1 MEFSH
6 VPVMLEPVIRE
17 LAIKPDGIYV
27 DGTLGGAG
35 HSSVIASKLTTG
47 RLIGVDRD
55 RDALQAASGRLA
67 PYGGKVTIIKDEYV
81 NIPEILKGLGISG
94 VDGILLDLG
103 VSSWQLDS
111 PERGFSYMNDAP
123 LDMRMDR
130 EQRRTAADIINE
142 EDERELTRI
151 LREYGEEKFAGAI
164 ARRIVAKRASK
175 PVETTG
181 ELVEIIEESIPRKA
195 KLKGGHP
202 AKRTFQAL
210 RIALNSELDEISQAV
225 ESLAGCLNHGGR
237 FDVIT
242 FHSLEDRIVKD
253 GFRTLEKPCTC
264 PPDFPVCVCGKKSM
278 GHVVTRKPILP
289 EEEEIALNPRAKS
302 AKLRVFERA

>member
-1 MEFSH
+1 MQFSH

-17 LAIKPDGIYV
+17 LNIKPDGIYV

-47 RLIGVDRD
+47 LLIGVDRD
-55 RDALQAASGRLA
+55 RDAIEAASGRLA
-67 PYGGKVTIIKDEYV
+67 PYGGRVMIVKDEYV
-81 NIPEILKGLGISG
+81 NIPEILKAHGIPG

-103 VSSWQLDS
+103 VSSWQLDA

-130 EQRRTAADIINE
+130 EQLRTAADIVNE

-151 LREYGEEKFAGAI
+151 LREYGEEKFARAI
-164 ARRIVAKRASK
+164 ARRIVARRKLGPIR
-175 PVETTG
+175 TTG
-181 ELVEIIEESIPRKA
+181 ELVGIVEESIPRKA

-210 RIALNSELDEISQAV
+210 RIALNGELDEISQAV
-225 ESLAGCLNHGGR
+225 ENLADCLNPGGR
-237 FDVIT
+237 FTVIT

-253 GFRTLEKPCTC
+253 GFRTLENPCVC
-264 PPDFPVCVCGKKSM
+264 PPDFPVCVCGRKSK
-278 GHVVTRKPILP
+278 GRVLTRKPILP
-289 EEEEIALNPRAKS
+289 DEEEIRLNPRAKS
-302 AKLRVFERA
+302 AKLRVFEKG

>member
-1 MEFSH
+1 MQFSH

-17 LAIKPDGIYV
+17 LNIKPDGIYV

-47 RLIGVDRD
+47 LLIGVDRD
-55 RDALQAASGRLA
+55 RDAIEAASGRLA
-67 PYGGKVTIIKDEYV
+67 PYGGRVMIVKDEYV
-81 NIPEILKGLGISG
+81 NIPEILKAHGIPG

-103 VSSWQLDS
+103 VSSWQLDA

-130 EQRRTAADIINE
+130 EQLRTAADIVNE

-164 ARRIVAKRASK
+164 ARRIVARRKLEPIR
-175 PVETTG
+175 TTG
-181 ELVEIIEESIPRKA
+181 ELVGIVEESIPRKA

-210 RIALNSELDEISQAV
+210 RIALNGELDEISQAV
-225 ESLAGCLNHGGR
+225 EDLAGCLNPGGR
-237 FDVIT
+237 FAVIT

-253 GFRTLEKPCTC
+253 GFRTLENPCVC
-264 PPDFPVCVCGKKSM
+264 PPDFPVCVCGRKSK
-278 GHVVTRKPILP
+278 GRVLTRKPILP
-289 EEEEIALNPRAKS
+289 DEEEIRLNPRAKS
-302 AKLRVFERA
+302 AKLRVFEKG

>member
-1 MEFSH
+1 MQFSH

-17 LAIKPDGIYV
+17 LNIKPDGIYV

-47 RLIGVDRD
+47 LLIGVDRD
-55 RDALQAASGRLA
+55 RDAIEAASGRLA
-67 PYGGKVTIIKDEYV
+67 PYGGRVMIVKDEYV
-81 NIPEILKGLGISG
+81 NIPEILKAHGIPG

-103 VSSWQLDS
+103 VSSWQLDA

-130 EQRRTAADIINE
+130 EQLHTAADIVNE

-164 ARRIVAKRASK
+164 ARRIVARRKLGPIR
-175 PVETTG
+175 TTG
-181 ELVEIIEESIPRKA
+181 ELVGIVEESIPRKA

-210 RIALNSELDEISQAV
+210 RIALNGELDEISQAV
-225 ESLAGCLNHGGR
+225 EDLAGCLNPGGR
-237 FDVIT
+237 FAVIT

-253 GFRTLEKPCTC
+253 GFRTLENPCVC
-264 PPDFPVCVCGKKSM
+264 PPDFPVCVCGRKSK
-278 GHVVTRKPILP
+278 GRVLTRKPILP
-289 EEEEIALNPRAKS
+289 DEEEIRLNPRAKS
-302 AKLRVFERA
+302 AKLRVFEKG

>member
-17 LAIKPDGIYV
+17 LDIKPDGIYV

-47 RLIGVDRD
+47 KLIGVDRD
-55 RDALQAASGRLA
+55 ADALDAASKRLA
-67 PYGGKVTIIKDEYV
+67 PYKDKAVIVKDEYV
-81 NIPEILKGLGISG
+81 NIPEILKRLGIPA

-103 VSSWQLDS
+103 VSSWQLDA

-130 EQRRTAADIINE
+130 EQLRTAADIINE

-151 LREYGEEKFAGAI
+151 FREYGEEKFAASI
-164 ARRIVAKRASK
+164 ARRIVARRIQK
-175 PVETTG
+175 PIKTTG
-181 ELVEIIEESIPRKA
+181 ELVGIIEDSIPKKA
-195 KLKGGHP
+195 KMKGGHP

-210 RIALNSELDEISQAV
+210 RIALNNELDEISRAV
-225 ESLAGCLNHGGR
+225 ESLADCLNPGGR
-237 FDVIT
+237 FAVIT

-253 GFRTLEKPCTC
+253 GFRTLENPCIC
-264 PPDFPVCVCGKKSM
+264 PPDFPVCVCGRKSK
-278 GHVVTRKPILP
+278 GRVVTRKPILP
-289 EEEEIALNPRAKS
+289 DEEEMRINPRAKS
-302 AKLRVFERA
+302 AKLRVFERV

>member
-1 MEFSH
+1 MQFSH

-17 LAIKPDGIYV
+17 LNIKPDGIYV

-47 RLIGVDRD
+47 LLIGVDRD
-55 RDALQAASGRLA
+55 RDAIEAASGRLA
-67 PYGGKVTIIKDEYV
+67 PYGGRVMIVKDEYV
-81 NIPEILKGLGISG
+81 NIPEILKAHGIPG

-103 VSSWQLDS
+103 VSSWQLDA

-130 EQRRTAADIINE
+130 EQLRTAADIVNE

-164 ARRIVAKRASK
+164 ARRIVARRKLEPIR
-175 PVETTG
+175 TTG
-181 ELVEIIEESIPRKA
+181 ELVGIVEESIPRKA

-210 RIALNSELDEISQAV
+210 RIALNGELDEISQAV
-225 ESLAGCLNHGGR
+225 EDLSGCLNPGGR
-237 FDVIT
+237 FAVIT

-253 GFRTLEKPCTC
+253 GFRTLENPCVC
-264 PPDFPVCVCGKKSM
+264 PPDFPVCVCGRKSK
-278 GHVVTRKPILP
+278 GRVLTRKPILP
-289 EEEEIALNPRAKS
+289 DEEEIRLNPRAKS
-302 AKLRVFERA
+302 AKLRVFEKG

>member
-225 ESLAGCLNHGGR
+225 ESLAGCLNPGGR
-237 FDVIT
+237 FVVIT

>member
-1 MEFSH
+1 MQFSH

-17 LAIKPDGIYV
+17 LNIKPDGIYV

-47 RLIGVDRD
+47 LLIGVDRD
-55 RDALQAASGRLA
+55 RDAIEAASGRLA
-67 PYGGKVTIIKDEYV
+67 PYGGRVMIVKDEYV
-81 NIPEILKGLGISG
+81 NIPEILKAHGIPG

-103 VSSWQLDS
+103 VSSWQLDA

-130 EQRRTAADIINE
+130 EQLRTAADIVNE

-164 ARRIVAKRASK
+164 ARRIVARRKLEPIR
-175 PVETTG
+175 TTG
-181 ELVEIIEESIPRKA
+181 ELVGIVEESIPRKA

-210 RIALNSELDEISQAV
+210 RIALNGELDEISQAV
-225 ESLAGCLNHGGR
+225 EDLAGCLNPGGR
-237 FDVIT
+237 FAVIT

-253 GFRTLEKPCTC
+253 GFRTLENPCVC
-264 PPDFPVCVCGKKSM
+264 PPDFPVCVCGRKSK
-278 GHVVTRKPILP
+278 GRVLTRKPIFP
-289 EEEEIALNPRAKS
+289 DEEEIRLNPRAKS
-302 AKLRVFERA
+302 AKLRVFEKG

>member
-17 LAIKPDGIYV
+17 LDIKPDGIYV

-47 RLIGVDRD
+47 KLIGVDRD
-55 RDALQAASGRLA
+55 ADALDAASKRLA
-67 PYGGKVTIIKDEYV
+67 PYKDKAVIVKDEYV
-81 NIPEILKGLGISG
+81 NIPEILKRLGIPA

-103 VSSWQLDS
+103 VSSWQLDA

-130 EQRRTAADIINE
+130 EQLRTAADIINE

-151 LREYGEEKFAGAI
+151 FREYGEEKFAASI
-164 ARRIVAKRASK
+164 ARRIVARRIQK
-175 PVETTG
+175 PIETTG
-181 ELVEIIEESIPRKA
+181 ELVGIIEDSIPKKA
-195 KLKGGHP
+195 KMKGGHP

-210 RIALNSELDEISQAV
+210 RIALNNELDEISRAV
-225 ESLAGCLNHGGR
+225 ESLADCLNPGGR
-237 FDVIT
+237 FAVIT

-253 GFRTLEKPCTC
+253 GFRTLENPCIC
-264 PPDFPVCVCGKKSM
+264 PPDFPVCVCGRKSK
-278 GHVVTRKPILP
+278 GRVVTRKPILP
-289 EEEEIALNPRAKS
+289 DEEEMRINPRAKS
-302 AKLRVFERA
+302 AKLRVFERV

>member
-1 MEFSH
+1 MQFSH

-17 LAIKPDGIYV
+17 LNIKPDGIYV

-47 RLIGVDRD
+47 LLIGVDRD
-55 RDALQAASGRLA
+55 RDAIEAASGRLA
-67 PYGGKVTIIKDEYV
+67 PYGGRVMIVKDEYV
-81 NIPEILKGLGISG
+81 NIPEILKAHGIPG

-103 VSSWQLDS
+103 VSSWQLDA

-130 EQRRTAADIINE
+130 EQLRTAADIVNE

-164 ARRIVAKRASK
+164 ARRIVARRKLGPIR
-175 PVETTG
+175 TTG
-181 ELVEIIEESIPRKA
+181 ELVGIVEESIPRKA

-210 RIALNSELDEISQAV
+210 RIALNGELDEISQAV
-225 ESLAGCLNHGGR
+225 EDLAGCLNPGGR
-237 FDVIT
+237 FAVIT

-253 GFRTLEKPCTC
+253 GFRTLENPCVC
-264 PPDFPVCVCGKKSM
+264 PPDFPVCVCGRKSK
-278 GHVVTRKPILP
+278 GRVLTRKPILP
-289 EEEEIALNPRAKS
+289 DEEEIRLNPRAKS
-302 AKLRVFERA
+302 AKLRVFEKG

>member
-1 MEFSH
+1 MS
-6 VPVMLEPVIRE
+6 R
-17 LAIKPDGIYV
+17 
-27 DGTLGGAG
+27 GA
-35 HSSVIASKLTTG
+35 
-47 RLIGVDRD
+47 RL
-55 RDALQAASGRLA
+55 
-67 PYGGKVTIIKDEYV
+67 
-81 NIPEILKGLGISG
+81 
-94 VDGILLDLG
+94 
-103 VSSWQLDS
+103 
-111 PERGFSYMNDAP
+111 
-123 LDMRMDR
+123 
-130 EQRRTAADIINE
+130 INE

-225 ESLAGCLNHGGR
+225 ESLAGCLNPGGR
-237 FDVIT
+237 FAVIT

>member
-1 MEFSH
+1 MQFSH

-17 LAIKPDGIYV
+17 LNIKPDGIYV

-47 RLIGVDRD
+47 LLIGVDRD
-55 RDALQAASGRLA
+55 RDAIEAASGRLA
-67 PYGGKVTIIKDEYV
+67 PHGGRVMIVKDEYV
-81 NIPEILKGLGISG
+81 NIPEILKAHGIPG

-103 VSSWQLDS
+103 VSSWQLDA

-130 EQRRTAADIINE
+130 EQLRTAADIVNE

-164 ARRIVAKRASK
+164 ARRIVARRKLGPIR
-175 PVETTG
+175 TTG
-181 ELVEIIEESIPRKA
+181 ELVGIVEESIPRKA

-210 RIALNSELDEISQAV
+210 RIALNGELDEISQAV
-225 ESLAGCLNHGGR
+225 EDLADCLNPGGR
-237 FDVIT
+237 FAVIT

-253 GFRTLEKPCTC
+253 GFRTLENPCVC
-264 PPDFPVCVCGKKSM
+264 PPDFPVCVCGRKSK
-278 GHVVTRKPILP
+278 GRVLTRKPILP
-289 EEEEIALNPRAKS
+289 DEEEIRLNPRAKS
-302 AKLRVFERA
+302 AKLRVFEKG

>member
-1 MEFSH
+1 MQFSH

-17 LAIKPDGIYV
+17 LNIKPDGIYV

-47 RLIGVDRD
+47 LLIGVDRD
-55 RDALQAASGRLA
+55 RDAIEAASGRLA
-67 PYGGKVTIIKDEYV
+67 PYGGRVMIVKDEYV
-81 NIPEILKGLGISG
+81 NIPEILKAHGILG

-103 VSSWQLDS
+103 VSSWQLDA

-130 EQRRTAADIINE
+130 EQLRTAADIVNE

-164 ARRIVAKRASK
+164 ARRIVARRKLEPIR
-175 PVETTG
+175 TTG
-181 ELVEIIEESIPRKA
+181 ELVGIVEESIPRKA

-210 RIALNSELDEISQAV
+210 RIALNGELDEISQAV
-225 ESLAGCLNHGGR
+225 EDLADCLNPGGR
-237 FDVIT
+237 FAVIT

-253 GFRTLEKPCTC
+253 GFRTLENPCVC
-264 PPDFPVCVCGKKSM
+264 PPDFPVCVCGRKSK
-278 GHVVTRKPILP
+278 GRVLTRKPILP
-289 EEEEIALNPRAKS
+289 DEEEIRLNPRAKS
-302 AKLRVFERA
+302 AKLRVFEKG

>member
-1 MEFSH
+1 MQFSH

-17 LAIKPDGIYV
+17 LNIKPDGIYV

-47 RLIGVDRD
+47 LLIGVDRD
-55 RDALQAASGRLA
+55 RDAIEAASGRLA
-67 PYGGKVTIIKDEYV
+67 PYGGRVMIVKDEYV
-81 NIPEILKGLGISG
+81 NIPEILKAHGIPG

-103 VSSWQLDS
+103 VSSWQLDA

-130 EQRRTAADIINE
+130 EQLRTAADIVNE

-164 ARRIVAKRASK
+164 ARRIVARRNLE
-175 PVETTG
+175 PIRTTG
-181 ELVEIIEESIPRKA
+181 ELVGIVEESIPRKA

-210 RIALNSELDEISQAV
+210 RIALNGELDEISQAV
-225 ESLAGCLNHGGR
+225 EDLAGCLNPGGR
-237 FDVIT
+237 FAVIT

-253 GFRTLEKPCTC
+253 GFRTLENPCVC
-264 PPDFPVCVCGKKSM
+264 PPDFPVCVCGRKSK
-278 GHVVTRKPILP
+278 GRVLTRKPILP
-289 EEEEIALNPRAKS
+289 DEEEIRLNPRAKS
-302 AKLRVFERA
+302 AKLRVFEKG

>member
-1 MEFSH
+1 MQFSH

-17 LAIKPDGIYV
+17 LNIKPDGIYV

-47 RLIGVDRD
+47 LLIGVDRD
-55 RDALQAASGRLA
+55 RDAIEAASGRLA
-67 PYGGKVTIIKDEYV
+67 PYGGRVMIVKDEYV
-81 NIPEILKGLGISG
+81 NIPEILKAHGIPG

-103 VSSWQLDS
+103 VSSWQLDA

-130 EQRRTAADIINE
+130 EQLRTAADIVNE

-164 ARRIVAKRASK
+164 ARRIVARRKLEPIR
-175 PVETTG
+175 TTG
-181 ELVEIIEESIPRKA
+181 ELVGIVEESIPRKA

-210 RIALNSELDEISQAV
+210 RIALNGELDEISQAV
-225 ESLAGCLNHGGR
+225 EDLADCLNPGGR
-237 FDVIT
+237 FAVIT

-253 GFRTLEKPCTC
+253 GFRTLENPCVC
-264 PPDFPVCVCGKKSM
+264 PPDFPVCVCGRKSK
-278 GHVVTRKPILP
+278 GRVLTRKPILP
-289 EEEEIALNPRAKS
+289 DEEEIRLNPRAKS
-302 AKLRVFERA
+302 AKLRVFEKG

>member
-164 ARRIVAKRASK
+164 ARRIVAKRALK

-225 ESLAGCLNHGGR
+225 ESLAGCLNPGGR
-237 FDVIT
+237 FAVIT

>member
-1 MEFSH
+1 MQFSH

-17 LAIKPDGIYV
+17 LNIKPDGIYV

-47 RLIGVDRD
+47 LLIGVDRD
-55 RDALQAASGRLA
+55 RDAIEAASGRLA
-67 PYGGKVTIIKDEYV
+67 PYGGRVMIVKDEYV
-81 NIPEILKGLGISG
+81 NIPEILKAHGIQG

-103 VSSWQLDS
+103 VSSWQLDA

-130 EQRRTAADIINE
+130 EQLRTAADIVNE

-164 ARRIVAKRASK
+164 ARRIVARRKLEPIR
-175 PVETTG
+175 TTG
-181 ELVEIIEESIPRKA
+181 ELVGIVEESIPRKA

-210 RIALNSELDEISQAV
+210 RIALNGELDEISQAV
-225 ESLAGCLNHGGR
+225 EDLSGCLNPGGR
-237 FDVIT
+237 FAVIT

-253 GFRTLEKPCTC
+253 GFRTLENPCVC
-264 PPDFPVCVCGKKSM
+264 PPDFPVCVCGRKSK
-278 GHVVTRKPILP
+278 GRVLTRKPILP
-289 EEEEIALNPRAKS
+289 DEEEIRLNPRAKS
-302 AKLRVFERA
+302 AKLRVFEKG